1 LGSLADRTDLTV
13 ASISGTADPLT
24 SPADIE
30 SSRAEL
36 PATTV
41 FTAVQ
46 GGIHGYFGDYGAQPG
61 DGTPGVDRGSA
72 QAQIVAASTTFMAA
86 VSESR

>member
-1 LGSLADRTDLTV
+1 M
-13 ASISGTADPLT
+13 
-24 SPADIE
+24 
-30 SSRAEL
+30 
-36 PATTV
+36 

-61 DGTPGVDRGSA
+61 DGTPGVDRATA

>member
-1 LGSLADRTDLTV
+1 MGSLADRTDLTV

-61 DGTPGVDRGSA
+61 DGSPGVDRASA
-72 QAQIVAASTTFMAA
+72 QQQIVAASVTVMDEVAA
-86 VSESR
+86 GG